1 MTQGVDGLW
10 QVLQSTVVDVV
21 PIAAVLFGF
30 QYLVL
35 RRPLPNL
42 RRVALGFILVV
53 LGLVFFLEGLER
65 ALFPIGRL
73 MAESLTSPAFLGL
86 AAPSTDWRD
95 YLWVYLFGASLGF
108 ATTIAEPALIAVA
121 LKASQV
127 SGGAIS
133 AWGLRTAVAVGA
145 ATGIALGCL
154 RIVTGAPLPW
164 LIIAGYLV
172 LLAQTA
178 FAPRAIVG
186 LAYDSGGVTTSTVT
200 VPLVAALG
208 LGLASNVPGRS
219 PVLDGFGM
227 IALTALFPI
236 MTVLGYAQ
244 LGEWLGRRRRGP
256 SKER

>member
-1 MTQGVDGLW
+1 MTEWLASAWRTLAPTLG
-10 QVLQSTVVDVV
+10 DVV
-21 PIAAVLFGF
+21 PIALVLFGF

-35 RRPLPNL
+35 RRPVPHL
-42 RRVALGFILVV
+42 RRVVLGFVLVV
-53 LGLVFFLEGLER
+53 LGLVFFLQGLEQ
-65 ALFPIGRL
+65 ALFPLGRL

-86 AAPSTDWRD
+86 SEPSTDWRD
-95 YLWVYLFGASLGF
+95 YRWVYLFGAALGF

-133 AWGLRTAVAVGA
+133 PWGLRAAVAVGA

-164 LIIAGYLV
+164 LIISGYLV
-172 LLAQTA
+172 LLVQTA
-178 FAPRAIVG
+178 FAPRAIVA

-208 LGLASNVPGRS
+208 LGLASSVPGRS
-219 PVLDGFGM
+219 PVMDGFGM

-236 MTVLGYAQ
+236 MTVLAYAQ
-244 LGEWLGRRRRGP
+244 LGDWLGRRRRTN
-256 SKER
+256 

>member
-1 MTQGVDGLW
+1 VTGWLEAFW
-10 QVLQSTVVDVV
+10 QTIGPTLTDVV
-21 PIAAVLFGF
+21 PLALVLFGF

-35 RRPLPNL
+35 RRPIPNL
-42 RRVALGFILVV
+42 PRVVLGFVLVV
-53 LGLVFFLEGLER
+53 LGLVFFLEGLEQ
-65 ALFPIGRL
+65 ALFPLGRL

-86 AAPSTDWRD
+86 AEPSTNWRD
-95 YLWVYLFGASLGF
+95 YLWIYLFGASLGF

-133 AWGLRTAVAVGA
+133 PWGLRAAVAVGA
-145 ATGIALGCL
+145 ATGITLGCL

-164 LIIAGYLV
+164 LIVAGYLV
-172 LLAQTA
+172 LLVQTW
-178 FAPRAIVG
+178 FAPRAIIA

-219 PVLDGFGM
+219 PVMDGFGM

-236 MTVLGYAQ
+236 MTVLAYAQ
-244 LGEWLGRRRRGP
+244 LGEWLGRRRRTP

>member
-1 MTQGVDGLW
+1 MTEWLASAWRTLAPTLD
-10 QVLQSTVVDVV
+10 DVV
-21 PIAAVLFGF
+21 PIALVLFGF

-35 RRPLPNL
+35 RRPVPHL
-42 RRVALGFILVV
+42 RRVVLGFVLVV
-53 LGLVFFLEGLER
+53 LGLVFFLQGLEQ
-65 ALFPIGRL
+65 ALFPLGRL

-86 AAPSTDWRD
+86 SEPSTDWRD
-95 YLWVYLFGASLGF
+95 YRWVYLFGAALGF

-133 AWGLRTAVAVGA
+133 PWGLRAAVAVGA

-164 LIIAGYLV
+164 LIISGYLV
-172 LLAQTA
+172 LLVQTA
-178 FAPRAIVG
+178 FAPRAIVA

-208 LGLASNVPGRS
+208 LGLASSVPGRS
-219 PVLDGFGM
+219 PVMDGFGM

-236 MTVLGYAQ
+236 MTVLAYAQ
-244 LGEWLGRRRRGP
+244 LGDWLGRRRRTN
-256 SKER
+256 

>member
-1 MTQGVDGLW
+1 MTEWLASAW
-10 QVLQSTVVDVV
+10 RTLAPTLSDVV
-21 PIAAVLFGF
+21 PIALVLFGF

-35 RRPLPNL
+35 RRPIPHL
-42 RRVALGFILVV
+42 RRVVLGFVLVV
-53 LGLVFFLEGLER
+53 LGLVFFLQGLEQ
-65 ALFPIGRL
+65 ALFPLGRL

-86 AAPSTDWRD
+86 SEPSTDWRD
-95 YLWVYLFGASLGF
+95 YRWVYLFGASLGF

-133 AWGLRTAVAVGA
+133 PWGLRAAVAVGA

-164 LIIAGYLV
+164 LIISGYLV
-172 LLAQTA
+172 LLVQTA
-178 FAPRAIVG
+178 FAPRAIVA

-208 LGLASNVPGRS
+208 LGLASSVPGRS
-219 PVLDGFGM
+219 PVMDGFGM

-236 MTVLGYAQ
+236 MTVLAYAQ
-244 LGEWLGRRRRGP
+244 LGDWLGRRRRTN
-256 SKER
+256 

>member
-1 MTQGVDGLW
+1 MTQWLDGLW
-10 QVLQSTVVDVV
+10 QILQSTVIDVV
-21 PIAAVLFGF
+21 PIVLVLFGF

-35 RRPLPNL
+35 RRPIPKLP
-42 RRVALGFILVV
+42 RVVLGFVLVV
-53 LGLVFFLEGLER
+53 LGLVFFLEGLEQ

-86 AAPSTDWRD
+86 STPSTDWRD
-95 YLWVYLFGASLGF
+95 YLWIYLFGASLGF

-133 AWGLRTAVAVGA
+133 PWGLRAAVAVGA
-145 ATGIALGCL
+145 ATGIALGCF
-154 RIVTGAPLPW
+154 RIVTGAPLPYF
-164 LIIAGYLV
+164 IIAGYLV
-172 LLAQTA
+172 LLIQTA
-178 FAPRAIVG
+178 LAPRAIIA

-236 MTVLGYAQ
+236 MAVLAYAQ
-244 LGEWLGRRRRGP
+244 LGEWLGRRRR
-256 SKER
+256 RN

>member
-1 MTQGVDGLW
+1 MTEWLASAWRTLAPTLG
-10 QVLQSTVVDVV
+10 DVV
-21 PIAAVLFGF
+21 PIALVLFGF

-35 RRPLPNL
+35 RRPVPHL
-42 RRVALGFILVV
+42 RRVVLGFVLVV
-53 LGLVFFLEGLER
+53 LGLVFFLQGLEQ
-65 ALFPIGRL
+65 ALFPLGRL

-86 AAPSTDWRD
+86 SEPSTDWRD
-95 YLWVYLFGASLGF
+95 YRWVYLFGASLGF

-133 AWGLRTAVAVGA
+133 PWGLRAAVAVGA

-164 LIIAGYLV
+164 LIISGYLV
-172 LLAQTA
+172 LLVQTA
-178 FAPRAIVG
+178 FAPRAIVA

-208 LGLASNVPGRS
+208 LGLASSVPGRS
-219 PVLDGFGM
+219 PVMDGFGM

-236 MTVLGYAQ
+236 MTVLAYAQ
-244 LGEWLGRRRRGP
+244 LGDWLGRRRRTN
-256 SKER
+256 

>member
-1 MTQGVDGLW
+1 VTEWLASAWRTLAPTLG
-10 QVLQSTVVDVV
+10 DVV
-21 PIAAVLFGF
+21 PIALVLFGF

-35 RRPLPNL
+35 RRPVPHL
-42 RRVALGFILVV
+42 RRVVLGFVLVV
-53 LGLVFFLEGLER
+53 LGLVFFLQGLEQ
-65 ALFPIGRL
+65 ALFPLGRL

-86 AAPSTDWRD
+86 SEPSTDWRD
-95 YLWVYLFGASLGF
+95 YRWVYLFGAALGF

-133 AWGLRTAVAVGA
+133 PWGLRAAVAVGA

-164 LIIAGYLV
+164 LIISGYLV
-172 LLAQTA
+172 LLVQTA
-178 FAPRAIVG
+178 FAPRAIVA

-208 LGLASNVPGRS
+208 LGLASSVPGRS
-219 PVLDGFGM
+219 PVMDGFGM

-236 MTVLGYAQ
+236 MTVLAYAQ
-244 LGEWLGRRRRGP
+244 LGDWLGRRRRTN
-256 SKER
+256 

>member
-1 MTQGVDGLW
+1 MTEWLASAWRTLAPTLG
-10 QVLQSTVVDVV
+10 DVV
-21 PIAAVLFGF
+21 PIALVLFGF

-35 RRPLPNL
+35 RRPVPHL
-42 RRVALGFILVV
+42 RRVVLGFVLVV
-53 LGLVFFLEGLER
+53 LGLVFFLQGLEQ
-65 ALFPIGRL
+65 ALFPLGRL

-86 AAPSTDWRD
+86 SEPSTDWRD
-95 YLWVYLFGASLGF
+95 YHWVYLFGASLGF

-133 AWGLRTAVAVGA
+133 PWGLRAAVAVGA

-164 LIIAGYLV
+164 LIISGYLV
-172 LLAQTA
+172 LLVQTA
-178 FAPRAIVG
+178 FAPRAIVA

-208 LGLASNVPGRS
+208 LGLASSVPGRS
-219 PVLDGFGM
+219 PVMDGFGM

-236 MTVLGYAQ
+236 MTVLAYAQ
-244 LGEWLGRRRRGP
+244 LGDWLGRRRRTN
-256 SKER
+256 

>member
-1 MTQGVDGLW
+1 VTEWLASAWRTLAPTLG
-10 QVLQSTVVDVV
+10 DVV
-21 PIAAVLFGF
+21 PIALVLFGF

-35 RRPLPNL
+35 RRPVPHL
-42 RRVALGFILVV
+42 RRVVLGFVLVV
-53 LGLVFFLEGLER
+53 LGLVFFLQGLEQ
-65 ALFPIGRL
+65 ALFPLGRL

-86 AAPSTDWRD
+86 SEPSTDWRD
-95 YLWVYLFGASLGF
+95 YRWVYLFGASLGF

-133 AWGLRTAVAVGA
+133 PWGLRAAVAVGA

-164 LIIAGYLV
+164 LIISGYLV
-172 LLAQTA
+172 LLVQTA
-178 FAPRAIVG
+178 FAPRAIVA

-208 LGLASNVPGRS
+208 LGLASSVPGRS
-219 PVLDGFGM
+219 PVMDGFGM

-236 MTVLGYAQ
+236 MTVLAYAQ
-244 LGEWLGRRRRGP
+244 LGDWLGRRRRTN
-256 SKER
+256 

>member
-1 MTQGVDGLW
+1 MTEWLASAWRTLAPTLG
-10 QVLQSTVVDVV
+10 DVV
-21 PIAAVLFGF
+21 PIALVLFGF

-35 RRPLPNL
+35 RRPVPHL
-42 RRVALGFILVV
+42 RRVVLGFVLVV
-53 LGLVFFLEGLER
+53 LGLVFFLQGLEQ
-65 ALFPIGRL
+65 ALFPLGRL

-86 AAPSTDWRD
+86 SEPSTDWRD
-95 YLWVYLFGASLGF
+95 YRWVYLFGAALGF

-133 AWGLRTAVAVGA
+133 PWGLRAAVAVGA

-164 LIIAGYLV
+164 LIISGYLV
-172 LLAQTA
+172 LLLQTA
-178 FAPRAIVG
+178 FAPRAIVA

-208 LGLASNVPGRS
+208 LGLASSVPGRS
-219 PVLDGFGM
+219 PVMDGFGM

-236 MTVLGYAQ
+236 MTVLAYAQ
-244 LGEWLGRRRRGP
+244 LGDWLGRRRRTN
-256 SKER
+256 

>member
-1 MTQGVDGLW
+1 MTGWLDAFW
-10 QVLQSTVVDVV
+10 QIVRSTVTDVV
-21 PIAAVLFGF
+21 PIAVVLFGF

-35 RRPLPNL
+35 RRPIPQLP
-42 RRVALGFILVV
+42 RVVLGFVLVV
-53 LGLVFFLEGLER
+53 LGLVFFLEGLEQ
-65 ALFPIGRL
+65 ALFPLGRL
-73 MAESLTSPAFLGL
+73 MAESLTSPGFLGL
-86 AAPSTDWRD
+86 AEPSADWRN
-95 YLWVYLFGASLGF
+95 YFWIYLFGAALGF

-133 AWGLRTAVAVGA
+133 PWGLRIAVAVGA
-145 ATGIALGCL
+145 ASGIALGCF

-164 LIIAGYLV
+164 FIVAGYLV
-172 LLAQTA
+172 LLVQTA
-178 FAPRAIVG
+178 FAPRAIIA

-227 IALTALFPI
+227 VALTALFPI
-236 MTVLGYAQ
+236 MTVLAYAQ
-244 LGEWLGRRRRGP
+244 LGAWLGRRRRT
-256 SKER
+256 R

>member
-1 MTQGVDGLW
+1 VTGWLEAFW
-10 QVLQSTVVDVV
+10 QTIGPTLTDVV
-21 PIAAVLFGF
+21 PIALVLFGF

-35 RRPLPNL
+35 RRPIPNL
-42 RRVALGFILVV
+42 PRVVLGFVLVV
-53 LGLVFFLEGLER
+53 LGLVFFLEGLEQ
-65 ALFPIGRL
+65 ALFPLGRL

-86 AAPSTDWRD
+86 AEPSTNWRD
-95 YLWVYLFGASLGF
+95 YLWIYLFGASLGF

-133 AWGLRTAVAVGA
+133 PWGLRAAVAVGA
-145 ATGIALGCL
+145 ATGITLGCL

-164 LIIAGYLV
+164 LIVAGYLV
-172 LLAQTA
+172 LLVQTW
-178 FAPRAIVG
+178 FAPRAIIA

-219 PVLDGFGM
+219 PVMDGFGM

-236 MTVLGYAQ
+236 MTVLAYAQ
-244 LGEWLGRRRRGP
+244 LGEWLGRRRRTP

>member
-1 MTQGVDGLW
+1 VTEWLASAWRTLAPTLG
-10 QVLQSTVVDVV
+10 DVV
-21 PIAAVLFGF
+21 PIALVLFGF

-35 RRPLPNL
+35 RRPVPHL
-42 RRVALGFILVV
+42 RRVVLGFVLVV
-53 LGLVFFLEGLER
+53 LGLVFFLQGLEQ
-65 ALFPIGRL
+65 ALFPLGRL

-86 AAPSTDWRD
+86 SEPSTDWRD
-95 YLWVYLFGASLGF
+95 YRWVYLFGAALGF

-133 AWGLRTAVAVGA
+133 PWGLRAAVAVGA

-164 LIIAGYLV
+164 LIISGYLV
-172 LLAQTA
+172 LLLQTA
-178 FAPRAIVG
+178 FAPRAIVA

-208 LGLASNVPGRS
+208 LGLASSVPGRS
-219 PVLDGFGM
+219 PVMDGFGM

-236 MTVLGYAQ
+236 MTVLAYAQ
-244 LGEWLGRRRRGP
+244 LGDWLGRRRRTN
-256 SKER
+256 